1 MIFAF
6 VLVLVRS
13 VDADFAG
20 NFNPRLGVVRVAVL
34 MTVSSVSRGQRFRAQ
49 HEDKHDVFKAKT
61 RPRYFPGGP
70 NCEENLNQHLLER
83 DASRFQ
89 ALRLRQ
95 IHRENTL
102 LDSGRN
108 LVGID

>member
-1 MIFAF
+1 MSVPLVNKIAP
-6 VLVLVRS
+6 VLSRSLVLLPHAQLKTG
-13 VDADFAG
+13 ADV
-20 NFNPRLGVVRVAVL
+20 RLGETKTIAPRV
-34 MTVSSVSRGQRFRAQ
+34 FRRTGAS
-49 HEDKHDVFKAKT
+49 HLNRKAKT

-70 NCEENLNQHLLER
+70 HCEENLNQHLLER

-89 ALRLRQ
+89 VLGLRQ
-95 IHRENTL
+95 IHRKDTL